1 MSLWIRSCRISISAS
16 TPEAVWLMG
25 ATASD
30 KTLDPRLTKKEKN
43 IQMASDARAEVAALR
58 KITEKRI
65 DIPSQKEM

>member
-1 MSLWIRSCRISISAS
+1 
-16 TPEAVWLMG
+16 MG

-43 IQMASDARAEVAALR
+43 IQMARDARAEVAALR